1 MAVYNAS
8 LKGDWPFLIV
18 ILAGGEGRRIG
29 GGKPHR
35 LLAGRPLIQHVIDR
49 VGADVL
55 CGDTQDLAPYG
66 LPVRPDG
73 TRGLGPLAGVAAA
86 MLAAREWGKAGVLTV
101 PCDTPF
107 LPLDLAARF
116 AEVGAPA
123 MARSDGNDHPS
134 VALWPVA
141 WLATVEAEL
150 AGPGKR
156 ALRPFF
162 QGAPRIEWPGGT
174 FDNINTTDD
183 LADAE
188 ARLTRP

>member
-8 LKGDWPFLIV
+8 LKGDLPFLIV

-35 LLAGRPLIQHVIDR
+35 LLVGRPLIQHVIDR
-49 VGADVL
+49 VDPDAL
-55 CGDTQDLAPYG
+55 CGDAQDLALYG
-66 LPVRPDG
+66 LPVFPDG
-73 TRGLGPLAGVAAA
+73 LPGLGPLAGVAAA
-86 MLAAREWGKAGVLTV
+86 MRAAEAVGRRAVLTV

-107 LPLDLAARF
+107 VPLDLAQRF
-116 AEVGAPA
+116 ARAGAPA
-123 MARSDGNDHPS
+123 LARSGGKDHPS
-134 VALWPVA
+134 VALWPIT
-141 WLATVEAEL
+141 WLPAVEAEL

-162 QGAPRIEWPGGT
+162 KDAPRIEWPDGT

-183 LADAE
+183 LAGAE
-188 ARLTRP
+188 ARLARP